1 MARSNQATQA
11 KRQRER
17 SRVERNQE
25 KQEKRALRSDQKKD
39 RDQSMQDGIDPDLIG
54 IVPGP
59 QPIPDD
65 N

>member
-17 SRVERNQE
+17 NRVERNQE

-59 QPIPDD
+59 QPIPED

>member
-59 QPIPDD
+59 QPIPED